1 MLWKGQICRT
11 NASFDCMD
19 VLNMKGT
26 TIKKTKKIL
35 QKLTFA
41 NREVEDVGMPE
52 QWRSGRGNEICK
64 TQLLSNERF

>member
-11 NASFDCMD
+11 KASFDCMD

-26 TIKKTKKIL
+26 TTIKKTKRIL

-41 NREVEDVGMPE
+41 NREVEDVGMPG
-52 QWRSGRGNEICK
+52 QWEGVGNGVVEEE
-64 TQLLSNERF
+64 TR